1 MVLIECQ
8 ATTESI
14 LTVHDVHK
22 YIMYERTALT
32 KPQDIHII

>member
-22 YIMYERTALT
+22 HMYERTALT